1 MQKLQYH
8 QFVQNYIDGEFVNSK
23 SGDIIDDINP
33 ATGEAWGANKILS
46 GLNMSQGQLVT
57 SDGGARQSNDA
68 DLGPTGVLE
77 KEAEKATGG
86 VATGRTSL
94 ALIR

>member
-1 MQKLQYH
+1 MGYMGGHAQRWLGAD
-8 QFVQNYIDGEFVNSK
+8 NG
-23 SGDIIDDINP
+23 INK
-33 ATGEAWGANKILS
+33 ATGHAWGANKILS

-68 DLGPTGVLE
+68 DLGDKGVLY
-77 KEAEKATGG
+77 KAGEKATGG